1 MTSPKLHLLWILEHL
16 VLTEEFHGTSVL
28 QTRSQVDFS
37 SLVKN
42 FGSSYSY
49 IAGKENQ
56 IKGRSQDFPPNFFPS
71 IWIHSA
77 LKKGESSV
85 IRNTG
90 IKIRYYFI
98 VLIP

>member
-1 MTSPKLHLLWILEHL
+1 MTSPKLHLLWILEHF

-42 FGSSYSY
+42 FGSSYR
-49 IAGKENQ
+49 
-56 IKGRSQDFPPNFFPS
+56 RSRKRKSNKRQESRLPPNFFPS
-71 IWIHSA
+71 IWIHSG
-77 LKKGESSV
+77 LKKGGSSA

-90 IKIRYYFI
+90 I
-98 VLIP
+98 